1 METTTNFDRIAA
13 AQKRGLWR
21 DLLVAVTLVL
31 GIAGGGLAL
40 ESSARSL
47 LAPTTTTTTSSM
59 VAPETTEELAQA
71 PIEGDAECFVAFGEI
86 C

>member
-1 METTTNFDRIAA
+1 METTTSFDRIAA

-21 DLLVAVTLVL
+21 DLLVAATLVL
-31 GIAGGGLAL
+31 GIAGGGIAL
-40 ESSARSL
+40 ESSAQSL
-47 LAPTTTTTTSSM
+47 LGPTPTTTSSM
-59 VAPETTEELAQA
+59 VAPEPTEELAQA